1 MIRNKERKISQID
14 TYYNKTFEDEPQK
27 FELPSLTDQS
37 YFMQND
43 IYTLLAQGMQGT
55 TPVQYGVQDFSSL
68 SDLVAIKVEYQS
80 KWNALSK
87 EDKMKFGDFR
97 TYVNYISNP
106 VNYPVNPIDPVV
118 SDVNPDESVPSE

>member
-1 MIRNKERKISQID
+1 MIRVRKSREAFKID
-14 TYYNKTFEDEPQK
+14 TYYNKTFEDVPQK
-27 FELPSLTDQS
+27 FEKPSLTDQS
-37 YFMQND
+37 YFVQND

-87 EDKMKFGDFR
+87 EEKIKFGDFR
-97 TYVNYISNP
+97 SYVALISDPANIP
-106 VNYPVNPIDPVV
+106 MPPIDPVV
-118 SDVNPDESVPSE
+118 PPAEEEKTE

>member
-14 TYYNKTFEDEPQK
+14 TYYNKTFEDKPQK
-27 FELPSLTDQS
+27 FEMPSLTDQS
-37 YFMQND
+37 YFVQND
-43 IYTLLAQGMQGT
+43 IYTLLAQGMQGA

-87 EDKMKFGDFR
+87 EEKMKFGDFR
-97 TYVNYISNP
+97 SYVAWISDPANISTP
-106 VNYPVNPIDPVV
+106 SIDPI
-118 SDVNPDESVPSE
+118 VPSAEEEKTE

>member
-27 FELPSLTDQS
+27 FEMPSLTDQS

-43 IYTLLAQGMQGT
+43 IYTLLAQGMQGA

-68 SDLVAIKVEYQS
+68 SDLVAIKVEYQR

-87 EDKMKFGDFR
+87 EDKIKFGDFR
-97 TYVNYISNP
+97 SYVAWISDPANL
-106 VNYPVNPIDPVV
+106 PVV
-118 SDVNPDESVPSE
+118 PMDPPVAPLEPVAPVES

>member
-1 MIRNKERKISQID
+1 MIRNKERKIFQID
-14 TYYNKTFEDEPQK
+14 TYYNKSFEDEPQK
-27 FELPSLTDQS
+27 FEMPSLTDQS

-43 IYTLLAQGMQGT
+43 IYTLLAQGMQGA

-87 EDKMKFGDFR
+87 KEKMEFGDFR
-97 TYVNYISNP
+97 SYVAWISDPANIP
-106 VNYPVNPIDPVV
+106 MPLIDSIV
-118 SDVNPDESVPSE
+118 SPTEEEKTE

>member
-1 MIRNKERKISQID
+1 MIRVRKSREKFKID
-14 TYYNKTFEDEPQK
+14 TYYDKTFEDVPQK
-27 FELPSLTDQS
+27 FEKPSLTDQS

-68 SDLVAIKVEYQS
+68 SDLVSIKVEYQS

-87 EDKMKFGDFR
+87 EEKMKFGDFR
-97 TYVNYISNP
+97 SYVAWISNP
-106 VNYPVNPIDPVV
+106 ANISTPPIDLVV
-118 SDVNPDESVPSE
+118 PPAEEEKTE

>member
-27 FELPSLTDQS
+27 FEMPSLADQS

-43 IYTLLAQGMQGT
+43 IYTLLAQGMQGAT
-55 TPVQYGVQDFSSL
+55 TVQYGVQDFSSL

-87 EDKMKFGDFR
+87 EDKIKFGDFR
-97 TYVNYISNP
+97 SYVAWISDPANLP
-106 VNYPVNPIDPVV
+106 VTPIDPVV
-118 SDVNPDESVPSE
+118 PNEPSEPIKSE

>member
-1 MIRNKERKISQID
+1 MIRNKERKIPQID
-14 TYYNKTFEDEPQK
+14 TYYNKTFEDKPQK
-27 FELPSLTDQS
+27 FEMPSLTDQS

-43 IYTLLAQGMQGT
+43 IYTLLAQGMQGS

-87 EDKMKFGDFR
+87 EDKLKFGDFR
-97 TYVNYISNP
+97 SYVAWISDPANLP
-106 VNYPVNPIDPVV
+106 VAPIDPVV
-118 SDVNPDESVPSE
+118 PNESSDPIKSE

>member
-1 MIRNKERKISQID
+1 MIRNKERKMSQID

-27 FELPSLTDQS
+27 FEMPSLTDQS

-87 EDKMKFGDFR
+87 EDKLKFRDFR
-97 TYVNYISNP
+97 SYVAWISDPANLP
-106 VNYPVNPIDPVV
+106 VAPIDPVV
-118 SDVNPDESVPSE
+118 SNEPSDPIKSE